1 MPGFAGAPGMLRLA
15 GIAPSLEWLL
25 HPCCTSTMSRMVP
38 GGCCSLGRITGKNKP
53 SRSSGG
59 FFALPH
65 HRVEQGAQSKG
76 AVTGHGFGGIPM
88 VVTDLEGL
96 PRWSRFCRDPCSHL
110 SSHVWRYHQCPAW
123 HRAQV
128 PLQRGFPPWD
138 RG

>member
-15 GIAPSLEWLL
+15 GIALSLEWLL

-38 GGCCSLGRITGKNKP
+38 GGLLQPGQGHGEEQTQQEQW
-53 SRSSGG
+53 G

-65 HRVEQGAQSKG
+65 RRVEQGAQSKG

-96 PRWSRFCRDPCSHL
+96 PRWSWLCRDPCSHL
-110 SSHVWRYHQCPAW
+110 SSHIWRYHQCPAW